1 MIPAYRLIFAAK
13 IAIPT
18 EIPEI
23 NKNVTTKMAM
33 CFYESCLI
41 GTFVFATAGSCALKK
56 NCPNPC
62 AIAWLI
68 CCSDTGST
76 YGIEPS
82 IGAVGCIGC
91 RGNCTVDTSFS

>member
-1 MIPAYRLIFAAK
+1 MIPAWRLILAAK

-41 GTFVFATAGSCALKK
+41 GTFVFATAGS
-56 NCPNPC
+56 
-62 AIAWLI
+62 
-68 CCSDTGST
+68 
-76 YGIEPS
+76 
-82 IGAVGCIGC
+82 
-91 RGNCTVDTSFS
+91 